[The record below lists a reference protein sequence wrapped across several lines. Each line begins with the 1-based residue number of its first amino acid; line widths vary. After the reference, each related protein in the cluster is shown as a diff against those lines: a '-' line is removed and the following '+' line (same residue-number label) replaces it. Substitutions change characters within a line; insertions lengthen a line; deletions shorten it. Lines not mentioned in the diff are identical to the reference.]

1 MTPLVPVLSVLN
13 HKVGSLYCS
22 ERVVVRMKKK
32 TNVILTGRFWYPKF
46 QEYDWFFFSIKFPN
60 HPVKLLFSFT
70 DVVMEGQSGGEH
82 CPRSHPCSAW
92 LSVCPTGNVS
102 VTIVTSSDTWVPRT
116 HLPVSGMRMC
126 LTTDVQRTCQPAG
139 GGGVRCPHCLWPVP
153 QIAEIKPDGILS
165 DWIPNYPLQWLLKWC
180 HMEIEGYWMF
190 RRLSS
195 PRQNKTCQIHPKN
208 VKNFNLWSSHQS
220 DHDMQF
226 QK

>member
-22 ERVVVRMKKK
+22 ERVVVRMKKNLLEDSGTQSSK
-32 TNVILTGRFWYPKF
+32 SMT
-46 QEYDWFFFSIKFPN
+46 DFFFSIKFPN

-70 DVVMEGQSGGEH
+70 DVVMEEQSGGEH

-102 VTIVTSSDTWVPRT
+102 VTIVTSSDTWVLRT

-153 QIAEIKPDGILS
+153 QMAEIKPDGILS
-165 DWIPNYPLQWLLKWC
+165 D
-180 HMEIEGYWMF
+180 
-190 RRLSS
+190 
-195 PRQNKTCQIHPKN
+195 
-208 VKNFNLWSSHQS
+208 
-220 DHDMQF
+220 
-226 QK
+226 